1 MRRSGKISV
10 ALPSL
15 EASQVRAIVEA
26 GEFTSSAAVLR
37 EALRAWLRRRALHA
51 GRHGINSLGRSF
63 AERQDLPPAEA
74 SERVELMFDA
84 GDAKA

>member
-10 ALPSL
+10 ALSSH
-15 EASQVRAIVEA
+15 EQSQVRAVVEA
-26 GEFTSSAAVLR
+26 GEFASSAAVLR

-51 GRHGINSLGRSF
+51 GRHGAESLGRSF
-63 AERQDLPPAEA
+63 AEGHDLPIAETA
-74 SERVELMFDA
+74 ERVELMFDA